1 MDGPAK
7 EIVPLG
13 KCRGGLAC
21 PPSSLALNQGWF
33 PAATGADTQ
42 VSPYPVKRRQLFMTH
57 QTRLGVLLSVG
68 LLAISLA
75 SCARKAPESTQNPAV
90 QEIKVTVKGEY
101 SPDRI
106 VVKKGRPVK
115 LLFYREDDSECTA
128 QVVFPELNVKQELA
142 LKKDTAV
149 TFVPE
154 KEGEF
159 IFACGMDMMKGKLVV
174 EK

>member
-1 MDGPAK
+1 
-7 EIVPLG
+7 
-13 KCRGGLAC
+13 
-21 PPSSLALNQGWF
+21 
-33 PAATGADTQ
+33 
-42 VSPYPVKRRQLFMTH
+42 MTRK
-57 QTRLGVLLSVG
+57 TRLGVALFVA
-68 LLAISLA
+68 LLAISSFA
-75 SCARKAPESTQNPAV
+75 RCAKKAPETMKTSAV

-106 VVKKGRPVK
+106 VVKKGRPVR

-128 QVVFPELNVKQELA
+128 QVVIPDLNVKQDLA

-149 TFVPE
+149 DFVPE

-159 IFACGMDMMKGKLVV
+159 TFACGMDMMKGKLVV

>member
-1 MDGPAK
+1 MMRKTRFG
-7 EIVPLG
+7 V
-13 KCRGGLAC
+13 
-21 PPSSLALNQGWF
+21 ALF
-33 PAATGADTQ
+33 VA
-42 VSPYPVKRRQLFMTH
+42 
-57 QTRLGVLLSVG
+57 
-68 LLAISLA
+68 LLAISSFA
-75 SCARKAPESTQNPAV
+75 GCAKKAPEATKSSAA

-106 VVKKGRPVK
+106 VVKKGRPVR
-115 LLFYREDDSECTA
+115 LLFYREDDSECAA
-128 QVVFPELNVKQELA
+128 QVVFPDLNVKQDLA

-159 IFACGMDMMKGKLVV
+159 TFACGMDMMKGKLVV